1 MKVINVLKYVFR
13 KNHFLM
19 NTYKWLSITS
29 INIRYKR
36 SKRKNRKIVHFIHIG
51 KTGGT
56 AIKSVI
62 KNYKSTKG
70 FDIFIHG
77 HEFKFK
83 DALPGEYVFFVLRDP
98 VDRFISGFY
107 SRKRQ
112 GQPRTFWPYSK
123 AEERAFGVFE
133 TPNELGLALSST
145 DSILRSKAQDAMKG
159 IGHVNTSFWDW
170 FENKEYLKNR
180 LSDILF
186 VGEQENLN
194 KGFEEL
200 KRILGLPVYLK
211 LPDSDVKAHRNP
223 VKSDKRLDAVALQNL
238 KKWYEKDYE
247 FLSFLKSNGKI

>member
-13 KNHFLM
+13 KNHFLL
-19 NTYKWLSITS
+19 NTRKWLKITTS
-29 INIRYKR
+29 NIRYKR

-56 AIKSVI
+56 AIKSAI
-62 KNYKSTKG
+62 KRYNSTKE

-98 VDRFISGFY
+98 IDRFISGFY

-112 GQPRTFWPYSK
+112 GQPRTFWPYST
-123 AEERAFGVFE
+123 EEDRAFGVFE
-133 TPNELGLALSST
+133 TPNEIGLALSSE
-145 DSILRSKAQDAMKG
+145 DSVLRNQAQDAMKQ

-194 KGFEEL
+194 KDFEEL
-200 KRILGLPVYLK
+200 KRILGLPDYLK
-211 LPDSDVKAHRNP
+211 LPDNDVKAHRNR
-223 VKSDKRLDAVALQNL
+223 VKSDKNLDATALQKL
-238 KKWYEKDYE
+238 KKWYKKDYE